1 MAQFRRPKSLGQD
14 GRRIRRDLNKTKGH
28 RRIYTEDEVMVVLS
42 SEKRCLCM
50 ICKAPGVLRY
60 QGQFE
65 SSDYL
70 KLQVIMNVVN
80 DTPTVLFGIYDKA

>member
-1 MAQFRRPKSLGQD
+1 MKDRK
-14 GRRIRRDLNKTKGH
+14 KTKEQH
-28 RRIYTEDEVMVVLS
+28 RIFTEDEVVAILN
-42 SEKRCLCM
+42 SEKPCLCM

-60 QGQFE
+60 QGKFE

-80 DTPTVLFGIYDKA
+80 DTLTVLFGV